1 MQFVNLTKQDLEL
14 VEKTKQLIKKRTSR
28 RSTVAAC
35 LRTMSNQ
42 IFCGVNISI
51 EGSEPCSICAEYAAI
66 GTMVCAGE
74 EEIKT
79 IVAVSG
85 KHDYSILPPCGKCR
99 QFISEFGNPHVIVQV
114 DGEVKKVK
122 LSELYP
128 LPVVSARK

>member
-1 MQFVNLTKQDLEL
+1 MQLLNLTKQDSEL
-14 VEKTKQLIKKRTSR
+14 IRKAQDLIKKRTSK

-35 LRTMSNQ
+35 LRTPSNQ

-51 EGSEPCSICAEYAAI
+51 PSSEPCSICAEYAAI
-66 GTMVCAGE
+66 GTMVSAGE

-85 KHDYSILPPCGKCR
+85 KHNYMILPPCGKCR

-114 DGEVKKVK
+114 NGEVKKVK
-122 LSELYP
+122 LNELYP